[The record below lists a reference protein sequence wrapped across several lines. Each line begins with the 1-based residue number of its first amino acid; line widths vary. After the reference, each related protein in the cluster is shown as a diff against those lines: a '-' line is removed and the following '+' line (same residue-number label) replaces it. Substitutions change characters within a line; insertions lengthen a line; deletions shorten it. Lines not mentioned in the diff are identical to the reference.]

1 MKKLIVCLF
10 TILIVFA
17 CKKDKEEQYVQAAN
31 DHTLAQTQSLGVISQ
46 IHQIFREYE
55 QTQTYAPD
63 TFIKITS
70 TPGFLSDSFPKTVE
84 INYGIGNNIGL
95 DGKKRNGK
103 IQLVFENNQYLLGNH
118 SYSLINY
125 SVNETNIIGNVEVSQ
140 GLQGITYTMDEG
152 IRVVNPNGTILWK
165 GNFTLKP
172 ESSDYNTDITNAS
185 FEFICSN
192 TGQDRTGKSF
202 TSSVSQSQVQNISMS
217 CNSFIL
223 SGSATVTP
231 LNLNSQTIN
240 YGSGTCSSS
249 ATISFQ
255 DGSTKGISLN

>member
-1 MKKLIVCLF
+1 MKKVIICLF
-10 TILIVFA
+10 TILIAFA
-17 CKKDKEEQYVQAAN
+17 CKKDNEEQYVQAAN

-46 IHQIFREYE
+46 IHQIFYVYE

-84 INYGIGNNIGL
+84 INFGSSSNSGL
-95 DGKKRNGK
+95 DGKNRNGK
-103 IQLVFENNQYLLGNH
+103 IQLVFENSQYLLGNH
-118 SYSLINY
+118 SYTLINY
-125 SVNETNIIGNVEVSQ
+125 SVNETNILGSVEVTQ
-140 GLQGITYTMDEG
+140 GLQGIKYTMEEG
-152 IRVVNPNGTILWK
+152 VRVVNPNGTILWK
-165 GNFTLKP
+165 GDFTLKP
-172 ESSDYNTDITNAS
+172 NNSDYNTDISNAS
-185 FEFICSN
+185 FEFISNN

-202 TSSVSQSQVQNISMS
+202 TSSVSQSQVQTINMS
-217 CNSFIL
+217 CSSFIL
-223 SGSATVTP
+223 SGSATVKP